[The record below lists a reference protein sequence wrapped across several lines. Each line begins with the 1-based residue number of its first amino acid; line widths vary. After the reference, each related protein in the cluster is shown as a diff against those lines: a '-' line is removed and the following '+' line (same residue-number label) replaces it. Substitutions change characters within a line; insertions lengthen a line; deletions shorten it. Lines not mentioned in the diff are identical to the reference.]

1 MAPAQRNSRHRPAG
15 TMEMKP
21 ITVTREVYQQFICEK
36 VIPAIRDKWPLC
48 HRSDPI
54 KIQQDNAPPHRIPAD
69 DPQLVAA
76 VAATGLAIT
85 LVNQPPNSPDTNILD
100 LGFFNAVQS
109 LQHKKNTNTIPELV
123 KAVEDSFNEQD
134 GLTLNK
140 VFITHQQCLEQIILC
155 DGGNNY
161 RIPHMGKE
169 ALARQGQLPVS
180 IGVSYELQVKIGLL
194 QQGDEHEAVI

>member
-1 MAPAQRNSRHRPAG
+1 M
-15 TMEMKP
+15 
-21 ITVTREVYQQFICEK
+21 
-36 VIPAIRDKWPLC
+36 
-48 HRSDPI
+48 
-54 KIQQDNAPPHRIPAD
+54 
-69 DPQLVAA
+69 
-76 VAATGLAIT
+76 
-85 LVNQPPNSPDTNILD
+85 
-100 LGFFNAVQS
+100 
-109 LQHKKNTNTIPELV
+109 

-194 QQGDEHEAVI
+194 QQGNEHEAVI